1 MVELTSLPAQ
11 YQYLLDEPSPRIL
24 IQALKEYGTLEA
36 PGTEDNPKI
45 MGWAQE
51 IGRPVSLNYQHDS
64 TPWCG
69 LFMAVCAKRAGLDM
83 PPAPLWALSWSRW
96 GDDFKGPIMLG
107 DVLTFKR
114 AGGGGHV
121 ALYVGEDKTHYHILG
136 GNQKDQVCI
145 VRKPKGQE
153 GGLYAARRTRWRT
166 SQPPN
171 IRRVF
176 LANSGIIAGSEA

>member
-1 MVELTSLPAQ
+1 MTPLPSQ
-11 YQYLLDEPSPRIL
+11 YSFLNAEPSPRIL
-24 IQALKEYGTLEA
+24 KQAISLFGVFEK
-36 PGTEDNPKI
+36 PGAEDNPVI
-45 MGWAQE
+45 IGWAQE

-69 LFMAVCAKRAGLDM
+69 LFMAVCARRAGLDL

-96 GDDFKGPIMLG
+96 GVKVSVPKLG

-121 ALYVGEDKTHYHILG
+121 ALYVGEDKTHFHILG
-136 GNQKDQVCI
+136 GNQRDSVCI
-145 VRKPKGQE
+145 VRKPKTENGRPA
-153 GGLYAARRTRWRT
+153 LYSANRTKW
-166 SQPPN
+166 QIAEPPN

-176 LANSGIIAGSEA
+176 LTDSGIMAGSEA